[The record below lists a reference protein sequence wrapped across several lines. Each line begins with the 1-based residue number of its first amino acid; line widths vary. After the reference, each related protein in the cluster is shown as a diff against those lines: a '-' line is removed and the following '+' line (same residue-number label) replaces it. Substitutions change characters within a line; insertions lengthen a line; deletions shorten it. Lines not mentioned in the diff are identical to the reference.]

1 MDEFIR
7 VHYETRYLVLFESE
21 RYDSI
26 YNRIL
31 EV

>member
-7 VHYETRYLVLFESE
+7 VHYETRYLVLFGSE